1 MMNDQN
7 YPGARWWK
15 FDFHTHTPASSDFRG
30 PECTPEEWLR
40 AFMQKEIDCVAI
52 TDHNSGAWV
61 NQLKGALEKIEQQK
75 PEWYR
80 PIWLF
85 PGVEISSRDG
95 SGGVHLLAIFD
106 STKNTEDIDSLL
118 GAVEYRGTKGKSDAV
133 AEKPLDKMIDC
144 IVEYGGIAIPAHAD
158 KAKGVFE
165 ELRGNT
171 LRLVLDTPNVYAVE
185 IVADGYPKPQLYR
198 EKKLDWTEV
207 RGSDMHGSKSERFG
221 VFTWVKMEKPSIEG
235 LKLALIDGGP
245 ASVIRDMQQCPNEHA
260 ELYIASMQVNKT
272 QFMGRKDALECKLS
286 PFLNTIIGGHGSGKS
301 SLLEFMRLALRR
313 ENELPDNIRSGEKE
327 NYFRAGEDGLL
338 TESSELQLTYH
349 KGGTQYRLN
358 WAENPTAASI
368 QVLDGGA
375 WRDQD
380 GEITSLFPVRIYS
393 QKQINDLANK
403 PQGLLKIIDEAE
415 SVDFETYQ
423 QTHQNLEHRYKSV
436 CLQLDQMQQKV
447 QEESKFKGLL
457 NDLNQQIAQIEQS
470 GHKTVL
476 QNYRRRC
483 QQLHEIE
490 KIEKHWD
497 SMRQSIGESLED
509 ADAPE
514 IDHEV
519 FASHPQ
525 ILETLQ
531 QKQQQ
536 WQQQVSQ
543 IEKNLAALAVDLRQ
557 WKSEK
562 NQHDWMKSL
571 NTDMQEY
578 ERLQQRLQQQGID
591 PDAYSA
597 LLQQR
602 ATSARELESIRDDH
616 EKMEKAKK
624 QSAAILDEIEN
635 NRRQLTRRRLDFLA
649 KRPGGSSDIVIE
661 IHTFKEAWE
670 TVEEKIREV
679 LRLGNSFDADVAEV
693 QAAYES
699 AGHAGVKAHIKDIH
713 NETVEAKDLRF
724 KKHLQKLRRES
735 KTTDF
740 SLWLPEDALH
750 VTYGPNRKKLSTGSP
765 GQKSAALL
773 AFILSYGNEPLLL
786 DQPEDD
792 LDHGVISTIIVEAL
806 KVSKPKR
813 QIIVVTHNAN
823 IVVNGDSEMVHS
835 LTVDREQTQIQSASL
850 QLRKMRD
857 QICDTVEGGR
867 KALEQ
872 RYKRIHLE

>member
-1 MMNDQN
+1 MMNDQD

-15 FDFHTHTPASSDFRG
+15 FDFHTHTPMSSDYGG
-30 PECTPEEWLR
+30 PEDIPADWLR
-40 AFMQKEIDCVAI
+40 AFMQQKIDCVAI
-52 TDHNSGAWV
+52 TDHNSGAWI

-158 KAKGVFE
+158 KKKGVFE

-171 LRLVLDTPNVYAVE
+171 LQLVLDAPNVYAVE
-185 IVADGYPKPQLYR
+185 IVADDYPKPQMYR
-198 EKKLDWTEV
+198 TKKLDWTEV
-207 RGSDMHGSKSERFG
+207 RGSDMHGSKSEGFG

-313 ENELPDNIRSGEKE
+313 ENELPDNIRSSEKE

-403 PQGLLKIIDEAE
+403 PQGLLKIIDEAAD
-415 SVDFETYQ
+415 VDFAAYQ
-423 QTHQNLEHRYKSV
+423 QINQELERHYKSV
-436 CLQLDQMQQKV
+436 RVQLDHMEQEVQK
-447 QEESKFKGLL
+447 ENKLKGLL
-457 NDLNQQIAQIEQS
+457 SDLTRQIEQIEKS
-470 GHKTVL
+470 GHTAAL
-476 QNYRRRC
+476 QNHRRRR
-483 QQLHEIE
+483 QQLHEISKFE
-490 KIEKHWD
+490 DHWK
-497 SMRQSIGESLED
+497 SVRKSISESLGD
-509 ADAPE
+509 TNAPE

-519 FASHPQ
+519 FSDHPQ
-525 ILETLQ
+525 ILKTLQ

-543 IEKNLAALAVDLRQ
+543 IKNNLATLDAGLQQ
-557 WKSEK
+557 WEIEKS
-562 NQHDWMKSL
+562 QHDWMKL
-571 NTDMQEY
+571 LDTDMQEH
-578 ERLQQRLQQQGID
+578 EQLRQQLQQQGID
-591 PDAYSA
+591 PNAYSA

-602 ATSARELESIRDDH
+602 ATSVRELKSIHDDH
-616 EKMEKAKK
+616 EKIAKAKD

-635 NRRQLTRRRLDFLA
+635 NRRQLVRRRLDFLA

-693 QAAYES
+693 QAAYKS
-699 AGHAGVKAHIKDIH
+699 AGHVGVKTHINRIYD
-713 NETVEAKDLRF
+713 ETVEAKDARF

-835 LTVDREQTQIQSASL
+835 LTVDREQTQIESASL

-857 QICDTVEGGR
+857 QICETVEGGR